1 METRCSR
8 NQSISRGL
16 RTDEIW
22 KYLENHH
29 GFKGCFPIDRIP
41 HVNSF
46 PCTMIINTANSLS
59 SGEHWIGLYLERDLC
74 LYFDSFGL
82 PIIEMELQKFLSRYY
97 VRVFYSRIAI
107 QHLTS
112 VSCGL
117 FCIAFVKN
125 VSSISSYHDFVNQFN
140 VSYLKDNDYIVLNFI

>member
-1 METRCSR
+1 METRCTG
-8 NQSISRGL
+8 NQSIDEGL
-16 RTDEIW
+16 RTDQIW
-22 KYLENHH
+22 KYLESHP
-29 GFKGCFPIDRIP
+29 GFRGCFPLDGIP
-41 HVNSF
+41 RVNTF
-46 PCTMIINTANSLS
+46 PCTMIINTANSS
-59 SGEHWIGLYLERDLC
+59 SRGEHWIGLYLDSDLC

-97 VRVFYSRIAI
+97 VRVFYSRKAI

-125 VSSISSYHDFVNQFN
+125 VSSISSYNDFVNQFDVN
-140 VSYLKDNDYIVLNFI
+140 YLKDNDCIVMNFI